1 MELLLIGEWLE
12 GATVVWLFAIGN
24 YLQTKSIERTRN
36 SIRNLMDLAPPEAWV
51 QVGSEI
57 IKKPVE
63 EITVGDIIIVKPGD
77 KIPLDGEIIQGE
89 SSVNQAPITGESI
102 PVDKNIGDTVY
113 AGTINEH
120 GSLEIKVTKLVEDT
134 TISKIIHLVEEAQ
147 EQKAPTEAFVD
158 KFASIYTPVVFILA
172 LAIMVSASTTWIRYL
187 GRVVL

>member
-1 MELLLIGEWLE
+1 
-12 GATVVWLFAIGN
+12 
-24 YLQTKSIERTRN
+24 
-36 SIRNLMDLAPPEAWV
+36 MDLAPPEAWV

-102 PVDKNIGDTVY
+102 PVDKNIGDSVY

-120 GSLEIKVTKLVEDT
+120 GSLEIKGYK
-134 TISKIIHLVEEAQ
+134 
-147 EQKAPTEAFVD
+147 
-158 KFASIYTPVVFILA
+158 
-172 LAIMVSASTTWIRYL
+172 VS
-187 GRVVL
+187 